1 MAGIGSIP
9 AGGWEL
15 RALEA
20 LRDAR
25 PASEVRPLEVVP
37 GLGGASP
44 VQPGDDFASKLGE
57 AIKAVDAQQVRADQ
71 ESTRLAMGGGNLHE
85 TALAL
90 EKADLSMRVATK
102 VRNRMVEAYQEIMRM
117 SV

>member
-15 RALEA
+15 KALEA

-25 PASEVRPLEVVP
+25 PASEVRPLTVVP
-37 GLGGASP
+37 GGAAP
-44 VQPGDDFASKLGE
+44 AQPGDDFASRLGE
-57 AIKAVDAQQVRADQ
+57 AIRAVDAQQVRADQ
-71 ESTRLAMGGGNLHE
+71 ESARLAMGGGNLHE

-102 VRNRMVEAYQEIMRM
+102 VRNRLVEAYQEIMRM